1 MVMQNH
7 LYSLVET
14 ASQKFPR
21 AIAFYEKGQEY
32 TFSEFEEMC
41 KRKVQWLSE
50 KGVREG
56 DFIALWLVN
65 SVEWLSWYFSL
76 SRLGCTVVPINTR
89 YGKKEIEDMFCK
101 SSPKALLMQKK
112 FRTKSFL
119 KLLSSVDCS
128 ALESIEFIYCVGL
141 DPSDSGELNGMVF
154 LSDDSLSECYGES
167 KVPCYLPVPNGSL
180 TSILFSTSG
189 TTSGPKLVMQ
199 SQSNLV
205 THANNCA
212 RFYGLDKQGMTLLA
226 VLPFCG
232 AFGLNAVLAAFSGGA
247 STVIID
253 ALDGKEAALLMKKL
267 KVTHLFG
274 SDDMYKKIIDSCDE
288 EKPFPDARF
297 FGFGA
302 FNSSFHEYA
311 INAWSRG
318 IPLFGL
324 YGSSEVMAIFS
335 AQDDSMTL
343 EERIKGGGKPTAGD
357 SAKIR
362 IRDLA
367 TSNILPA
374 GEPGEIEI
382 QSPTNFIGYLNN
394 DEATRNALTEDGFF
408 KTGDLGYIR
417 EDGSL
422 VYESRMGDAIRLGG
436 FLVNPSE
443 IEAVIKKVPDVLDVC
458 VVAIQHQGVNVAI
471 AFVKESQESE
481 DLENQVIDACKLS
494 LAPFKV
500 PKYVFKV
507 SEFPATS
514 GPNGLKIQRGSLRNM
529 AESAIGN

>member
-1 MVMQNH
+1 MVMKNH

-14 ASQKFPR
+14 ACQNFPR
-21 AIAFYEKGQEY
+21 SIAFYEKGQAY

-41 KRKVQWLSE
+41 KRKVQWLSG
-50 KGVREG
+50 KGVKEG

-65 SVEWLSWYFSL
+65 GVEWLSWYFSL

-89 YGKKEIEDMFCK
+89 YGKKEIEDMMVK
-101 SSPKALLMQKK
+101 SSPKALIMQKE
-112 FRTKSFL
+112 FRSKNFL
-119 KLLSSVDCS
+119 KLLSSVERY
-128 ALESIEFIYCVGL
+128 AIESIDFIYCAGL
-141 DPSDSGELNGMVF
+141 DSSDSDKLNEMVF
-154 LSDDSLSECYGES
+154 LSDDSLSECCGES
-167 KVPCYLPVPNGSL
+167 EVSSYAPVPNGSL

-212 RFYGLDKQGMTLLA
+212 KFYGLDKHGMTLLA

-247 STVIID
+247 ATVIID
-253 ALDGKEAALLMKKL
+253 ALDGKEAALLMKKY

-288 EKPFPDARF
+288 EKPFPDAKF

-311 INAWSRG
+311 VNAWARR

-343 EERIKGGGKPTAGD
+343 KERIKGGGKPTAGD
-357 SAKIR
+357 EAKIR
-362 IRDLA
+362 IRDIA

-374 GEPGEIEI
+374 GESGEIEI
-382 QSPTNFIGYLNN
+382 QSPTNFTGYLDN

-443 IEAVIKKVPDVLDVC
+443 IEDIIKKVPNVLDVC
-458 VVAIQHQGVNVAI
+458 VVAIQYQGANVAI

-481 DLENQVIDACKLS
+481 GLENQVIDACKLN

-529 AESAIGN
+529 AEAAVGN